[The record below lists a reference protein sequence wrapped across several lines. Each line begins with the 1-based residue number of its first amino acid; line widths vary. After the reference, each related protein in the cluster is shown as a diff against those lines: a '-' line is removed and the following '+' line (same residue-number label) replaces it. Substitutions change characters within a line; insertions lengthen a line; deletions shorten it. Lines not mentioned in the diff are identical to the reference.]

1 MALEI
6 SIKLN
11 EQMVLSLEDISALF
25 EHRFNVKMLINLERH
40 ILSLNNFR
48 TNVATPLDYVLHLL
62 YLFDAEVFNNSANDE
77 GKVFDLPVDQIAN
90 DTLYL
95 LHYAMSQYDLSRK
108 KYSSLAIAAIC
119 TVLQDAHDDL
129 HQNQMDSFNAQIS
142 DMQKIRDS
150 FLTKCKERVGEQ
162 IDLAE
167 IYEILR
173 EFKQPFRQMMMSQNN
188 MVDG

>member
-25 EHRFNVKMLINLERH
+25 EHRFSVKMLINLERH

-62 YLFDAEVFNNSANDE
+62 YLFDAEVFNNSANDC
-77 GKVFDLPVDQIAN
+77 KVFDLPVDQIAN

-108 KYSSLAIAAIC
+108 KYSSIAIAAIC
-119 TVLQDAHDDL
+119 TVLQDAHNDL
-129 HQNQMDSFNAQIS
+129 HQNQMDSCFNA
-142 DMQKIRDS
+142 
-150 FLTKCKERVGEQ
+150 
-162 IDLAE
+162 
-167 IYEILR
+167 
-173 EFKQPFRQMMMSQNN
+173 
-188 MVDG
+188 

>member
-108 KYSSLAIAAIC
+108 KYSSIAIAAIC

-129 HQNQMDSFNAQIS
+129 HQNQMDSFNA
-142 DMQKIRDS
+142 
-150 FLTKCKERVGEQ
+150 
-162 IDLAE
+162 
-167 IYEILR
+167 
-173 EFKQPFRQMMMSQNN
+173 
-188 MVDG
+188 

>member
-1 MALEI
+1 
-6 SIKLN
+6 
-11 EQMVLSLEDISALF
+11 MVLSLDDIEALF
-25 EHRFNVKMLINLERH
+25 EYRFSKKMLINLERH

-62 YLFDAEVFNNSANDE
+62 YLFDEEVFNNSSNN
-77 GKVFDLPVDQIAN
+77 GGVFDLPVDQIVN

-129 HQNQMDSFNAQIS
+129 H
-142 DMQKIRDS
+142 
-150 FLTKCKERVGEQ
+150 
-162 IDLAE
+162 
-167 IYEILR
+167 
-173 EFKQPFRQMMMSQNN
+173 
-188 MVDG
+188 

>member
-95 LHYAMSQYDLSRK
+95 LHYAMSQYHLSRK

-150 FLTKCKERVGEQ
+150 FLTKCKERFGEQ